1 MHAKVLLE
9 LPLGGKSGINAET
22 PTWGKQWISDKKIG
36 SDASSLDFII
46 DLSTI
51 YFQMKNGL
59 KL

>member
-51 YFQMKNGL
+51 YFQMKMD
-59 KL
+59 